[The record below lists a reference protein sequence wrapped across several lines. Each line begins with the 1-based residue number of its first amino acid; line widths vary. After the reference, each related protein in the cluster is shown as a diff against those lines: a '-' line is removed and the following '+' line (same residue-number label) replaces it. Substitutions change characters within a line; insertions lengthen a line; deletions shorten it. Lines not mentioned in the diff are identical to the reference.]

1 MHYYTNISSQ
11 QIKLET
17 LPCRMLLDVNWWSGR
32 KDSENLSRLLALTP
46 WMWHWP
52 PYQLLTRFH
61 SLQNYYLEALKANR
75 GHDLDYLD
83 CTPPL
88 TSFTTG
94 ATEKLR
100 MRPTTNS
107 RRKQLVDK
115 KQETWVREYR
125 QIGRREWESDWFED
139 RPGLLGQMVL
149 AGAL

>member
-11 QIKLET
+11 QIKLKT

-32 KDSENLSRLLALTP
+32 KDLSRLLALTP

-75 GHDLDYLD
+75 GLGLFGLFV
-83 CTPPL
+83 TVLPPR

-94 ATEKLR
+94 VTEKLR

-115 KQETWVREYR
+115 KEETWVREYR
-125 QIGRREWESDWFED
+125 QIRQREWESDWFED